1 MPTVG
6 EFVQAFRPITSQAA
20 TWDPVGLQ
28 FGDPNAPVSSVA
40 VAHEVTDAIVGRLEA
55 ERPELLVA
63 YHPLL
68 FRPASS
74 LVAGPSPSGRA
85 FRLIAAGVALLVV
98 HTGWDVYPGGT
109 ADRLAATLG
118 LDDVAPFG
126 MQSGDEA
133 RKLVTFVPASHEL
146 ALIEALAAAG
156 AGRIGDYTG
165 CGFSSDG
172 TGMFTAPADGSPFVG
187 EPGETSRVDERRL
200 EMVVPAGGIEAAV
213 RALLAT
219 HPYEEPAFD
228 VVPVEG
234 PPRFIGRVGDL
245 ASITLGALGARVA
258 GRLGF
263 GGVRIA
269 GDPERSVGRVGVVP
283 GSGADFIGAAKAA
296 EADVLVTGDVGHH
309 RAQAA
314 LDAGLAIIDVGHIP
328 GERPGL
334 HALVEET
341 RSRLGVPVL
350 DCTDLD
356 PNPWET
362 P

>member
-28 FGDPNAPVSSVA
+28 FGDPKAPVSSVA
-40 VAHEVTDAIVGRLEA
+40 VAHEVTDALVGRLEA

-74 LVAGPSPSGRA
+74 LVSGRSPSGRA

-109 ADRLAATLG
+109 ADRLAATLE
-118 LDDVAPFG
+118 LDGVTPFG
-126 MQSGDEA
+126 MQWGDEA

-146 ALIEALAAAG
+146 AVVEALAATG

-172 TGMFTAPADGSPFVG
+172 TGMFTAPADGTPFVG
-187 EPGETSRVDERRL
+187 EAGETSRVDERRL
-200 EMVVPAGGIEAAV
+200 EMVVAAGGIEAAV

-228 VVPVEG
+228 VVPVDG

-258 GRLGF
+258 DRLGF
-263 GGVRIA
+263 AGVRIA
-269 GDPERSVGRVGVVP
+269 GDPERAVGRAAVVP
-283 GSGADFIGAAKAA
+283 GSGADFIGAARAA
-296 EADVLVTGDVGHH
+296 GADVLITGDVGHH